1 MKKVPLT
8 ELVLDGFKSFADRT
22 TIHFNDGITGI
33 VGPNGSGKS
42 NITEAIRWVMGESSA
57 KSLRGTN
64 MKDVIFA
71 GSQYRKPLNKAEVTL
86 IFDNRK
92 RELAFDT
99 DEVSI
104 TRNILRSGDSEF
116 LINGQQVRMRDV
128 RTLFLDSGISQ
139 NSLAIISQGRVDQIL
154 NSRPEQRRVIFEEA
168 AGVLHFKQ
176 QKEAAQG
183 QLKKTQDNL
192 IRINDLVK
200 ELEGRLEPLHEQS
213 SLAKEYKFQKAGLD
227 KELKSL
233 LAFEIE
239 DINKQKETIQ
249 KSADKNKILLSKLDA
264 EVKESQNA
272 VSEKRAEYQK
282 IRDEREKVQNELLK
296 LSQQLSDLNANLQ
309 MAEQSR
315 QFDDATKIEYQN
327 QVETLK
333 KSLVQLNAHLE
344 SLQKDQ
350 ASLKKQQAVLQEK
363 RDKLTSELSENPEE
377 LNKKLEDCRND
388 YIQLLQDQAAV
399 NNQVINL
406 NTELKR
412 SKADTTYQ
420 SNDVG
425 KQLSEAK
432 AELEKLRAEGK
443 DLTAKRKDKNAA
455 FAEAS
460 DQSNDLNDQIRRLQQ
475 TVNDERNKLE
485 KIEAR
490 HEALINIQ
498 KRHEGYY
505 YGVRNVLNHLNDF
518 PGVIGAVGELLTFP
532 AELEA
537 AMTTALGGGVQDLIT
552 DSRNSAKNAINQLK
566 RSRAGRATFLPLDG
580 LRQYTIPQSTVTTL
594 KSFNGFKGIASE
606 LVESKTDHNITA
618 AINYLLGS
626 VLIVDTIENAMA
638 ISQRIGRYRIVT
650 LDGDVVS
657 PGGSMTGGQK
667 NLRNNSP
674 LQTAT
679 EINQLEKQIS
689 SLTRSFKEDQAQLK
703 DLVDQS
709 VKVENKLQKLHDS
722 LQEINQTINEAAIS
736 FQNQEKEV
744 KRLQDANTLYESR
757 VKQRNDHIV
766 ELQKQIAEAN
776 DKQALLSKQG
786 EEKKSQMNELQSRIK
801 NFNNLSQRVQS
812 ELSKLDPQIAVFA
825 NKLENL
831 AVQEKDKRNQIDNNE
846 KQAAD
851 LKEKLTDLNQ
861 NGELSVKKNTDL
873 KKQKEKIKQKNE
885 QLQNKLNEL
894 SSQLGQFDAQIN
906 QLDQVAS
913 RNYDL
918 RKDAAIEQEDYSV
931 KIAKFNSLIDQRL
944 ETLRDDYALT
954 FEAAIAQAEGQNDQE
969 TREKLAK
976 SVKLHRMSL
985 EDIGPVNLDSIQ
997 EYEDVKKRYDFLNGQ
1012 QNDLLKARDDLE
1024 KSMNEL
1030 DEEVKSRFK
1039 ATFEAV
1045 AESFK
1050 RIFPLVFG
1058 GGKAKLELT
1067 EPNNLLET
1075 GIEIIAQPPGKKL
1088 QRLSLLSGGERALTA
1103 ITLLF
1108 AMLQVNPVPFC
1119 LLDEVEAALDDAN
1132 VTRFAQFLLKYNL
1145 KTQFIV
1151 ITHRRGTM
1159 KQADQ
1164 LYGVVMQESGISQVL
1179 SVSLKEMKKKNGV
1192 K

>member
-1 MKKVPLT
+1 M
-8 ELVLDGFKSFADRT
+8 LDGFKSFADRT

-42 NITEAIRWVMGESSA
+42 NITEAIRWVMGEASA

-71 GSQYRKPLNKAEVTL
+71 GSQYRKSLNKAEVTL
-86 IFDNRK
+86 IFDNQK
-92 RELAFDT
+92 RELAFDA

-104 TRNILRSGDSEF
+104 TRKILRSGDSEF

-239 DINKQKETIQ
+239 DINKQKEDVQ

-264 EVKESQNA
+264 EVKESQDA
-272 VSEKRAEYQK
+272 VSKKRAEYQE

-296 LSQQLSDLNANLQ
+296 LGQQLSDLNANLQ

-333 KSLVQLNAHLE
+333 KSLVELNAHLDN
-344 SLQKDQ
+344 LQKDQ
-350 ASLKKQQAVLQEK
+350 ASLKKQQAVLQKK
-363 RDKLTSELSENPEE
+363 RDKLIGELSENPEE

-420 SNDVG
+420 SNDVA
-425 KQLSEAK
+425 KQLTEAK
-432 AELEKLRAEGK
+432 AELEKLRTEGK
-443 DLTAKRKDKNAA
+443 NLTAKRKDKNTA
-455 FAEAS
+455 FAEIN
-460 DQSNDLNDQIRRLQQ
+460 DQSKELNEQIRRLQE

-505 YGVRNVLNHLNDF
+505 YGVRNVLNHLSDF
-518 PGVIGAVGELLTFP
+518 PGVIGVVGELLTFP

-566 RSRAGRATFLPLDG
+566 HSRAGRATFLPLDG
-580 LRQYTIPQSTVTTL
+580 LRQYAIPQSTVTTL
-594 KSFNGFKGIASE
+594 KSFNGFKGIASD

-626 VLIVDTIENAMA
+626 VVIVDSIENAMA

-679 EINQLEKQIS
+679 EINQLEQQIK
-689 SLTRSFKEDQAQLK
+689 SLTSSFKEDQAQLK
-703 DLVDQS
+703 ALVDQS
-709 VKVENKLQKLHDS
+709 VEVDKKLQELHDS
-722 LQEINQTINEAAIS
+722 LQEINQTINETAIS

-757 VKQRNDHIV
+757 VKERNDHIV
-766 ELQKQIAEAN
+766 ELQKQIAAAN
-776 DKQALLSKQG
+776 DKQTLLSKQG
-786 EEKKSQMNELQSRIK
+786 EEKKSRMNELQSRIK

-831 AVQEKDKRNQIDNNE
+831 AVQEKDMRNQIDNNQ

-851 LKEKLTDLNQ
+851 LKEKLASLNQ
-861 NGELSVKKNTDL
+861 NGELSAKKNADL
-873 KKQKEKIKQKNE
+873 KNQKTEIKQKHE
-885 QLQNKLNEL
+885 ELQNRLNEL
-894 SSQLGQFDAQIN
+894 SSQLGQLDAQIN

-954 FEAAIAQAEGQNDQE
+954 FEAAIAQAEGKNNQE
-969 TREKLAK
+969 TRDKLAK
-976 SVKLHRMSL
+976 SVKLHRMSI

-1030 DEEVKSRFK
+1030 DEEVNSRFK

-1050 RIFPLVFG
+1050 KIFPLVFG

-1132 VTRFAQFLLKYNL
+1132 VTRFAQFLLKYDL

-1164 LYGVVMQESGISQVL
+1164 LYGVVMQESGVSQVL
-1179 SVSLKEMKKKNGV
+1179 SVSLKEMKNKNGV

>member
-1 MKKVPLT
+1 MPLT

-363 RDKLTSELSENPEE
+363 RDKLTGELSENPEE

-674 LQTAT
+674 LQTTT

-703 DLVDQS
+703 DLIDQS

>member
-1 MKKVPLT
+1 MPLT

-239 DINKQKETIQ
+239 DINKRKETIQ

-327 QVETLK
+327 QIETLK
-333 KSLVQLNAHLE
+333 KSLVQLSAHLE

-363 RDKLTSELSENPEE
+363 RDKLTGELSENPEE

-626 VLIVDTIENAMA
+626 VVIVDTIENAMA

-766 ELQKQIAEAN
+766 ELQKRIAEAN
-776 DKQALLSKQG
+776 DKQTLLSKQG
-786 EEKKSQMNELQSRIK
+786 EEKKSQMNELQLRIK

>member
-1 MKKVPLT
+1 MPLT

-42 NITEAIRWVMGESSA
+42 NITEAIRWVMGEASA

-86 IFDNRK
+86 IFDNQK
-92 RELAFDT
+92 RELAFDA

-104 TRNILRSGDSEF
+104 TRKILRSGDSEF
-116 LINGQQVRMRDV
+116 WINGQQVRMRDV

-239 DINKQKETIQ
+239 DINKQKEDVQ

-264 EVKESQNA
+264 EVKESQDA
-272 VSEKRAEYQK
+272 ASKKRAEYQE

-296 LSQQLSDLNANLQ
+296 LGQQLSDLNANLQ

-333 KSLVQLNAHLE
+333 KSLVELNAHLDN
-344 SLQKDQ
+344 LQKDQ
-350 ASLKKQQAVLQEK
+350 ASLKKQQAVLQKK
-363 RDKLTSELSENPEE
+363 RDKLTGELSENPEE

-420 SNDVG
+420 SNDVA
-425 KQLSEAK
+425 KQLTEAK
-432 AELEKLRAEGK
+432 AELEKLRTEGK
-443 DLTAKRKDKNAA
+443 NLTAKRKDKNTA
-455 FAEAS
+455 FAETN
-460 DQSNDLNDQIRRLQQ
+460 DQSKELNEQIRRLQE

-505 YGVRNVLNHLNDF
+505 YGVRNVLNHLSDF

-594 KSFNGFKGIASE
+594 KSFNGFKGIASD

-626 VLIVDTIENAMA
+626 VVIVDSIENAMA

-674 LQTAT
+674 LQMAT
-679 EINQLEKQIS
+679 EINQLEQQIK
-689 SLTRSFKEDQAQLK
+689 SLTSSFKEDQAQLK
-703 DLVDQS
+703 ALVDQS
-709 VKVENKLQKLHDS
+709 VEVDKKLQELHDS
-722 LQEINQTINEAAIS
+722 LQEINQTINETAIS

-757 VKQRNDHIV
+757 VKERNDHIV
-766 ELQKQIAEAN
+766 ELQKQIADAN
-776 DKQALLSKQG
+776 DKQTLLSKQG
-786 EEKKSQMNELQSRIK
+786 EEKKSRMNELQSRIK
-801 NFNNLSQRVQS
+801 NFNNLSKRVQS

-831 AVQEKDKRNQIDNNE
+831 AVQEKDKRNQIDNNQ

-851 LKEKLTDLNQ
+851 LKEKLASLNQ
-861 NGELSVKKNTDL
+861 NGELSVKKNADL
-873 KKQKEKIKQKNE
+873 KNQKTEIKQKHE
-885 QLQNKLNEL
+885 ELQNRLNEL

-954 FEAAIAQAEGQNDQE
+954 FEAAIAQAEGKNDQE
-969 TREKLAK
+969 TRDKLAK
-976 SVKLHRMSL
+976 SVKLHRMSI
-985 EDIGPVNLDSIQ
+985 EDIGPINLDSIQ

-1050 RIFPLVFG
+1050 KIFPLVFG

-1132 VTRFAQFLLKYNL
+1132 VTRFAQFLLKYDL

-1164 LYGVVMQESGISQVL
+1164 LYGVVMQESGVSQVL
-1179 SVSLKEMKKKNGV
+1179 SVSLKEMKIKMG
-1192 K
+1192 

>member
-1 MKKVPLT
+1 MPLT

-42 NITEAIRWVMGESSA
+42 NITEAIRWVMGEASA

-71 GSQYRKPLNKAEVTL
+71 GSQYRKSLNKAEVTL
-86 IFDNRK
+86 IFDNQK
-92 RELAFDT
+92 RELAFDA

-104 TRNILRSGDSEF
+104 TRKILRSGDSEF

-176 QKEAAQG
+176 QKEAAQD

-239 DINKQKETIQ
+239 DINKQKEDVQ

-264 EVKESQNA
+264 EVKESQDA
-272 VSEKRAEYQK
+272 VSKKRAEYQE

-296 LSQQLSDLNANLQ
+296 LGQQLSDLNANLQ

-333 KSLVQLNAHLE
+333 KSLVELNAHLDN
-344 SLQKDQ
+344 LQKDQ
-350 ASLKKQQAVLQEK
+350 ASLKKQQAVLQKK
-363 RDKLTSELSENPEE
+363 RDKLIGELSENPEE

-420 SNDVG
+420 SNDVA
-425 KQLSEAK
+425 KQLTEAK
-432 AELEKLRAEGK
+432 AELEKLRTEGK
-443 DLTAKRKDKNAA
+443 NLTAKRKDKNTA
-455 FAEAS
+455 FAEIN
-460 DQSNDLNDQIRRLQQ
+460 DQSKELNEQIRRLQE

-505 YGVRNVLNHLNDF
+505 YGVRNVLNHLSDF
-518 PGVIGAVGELLTFP
+518 PGVIGVVGELLTFP

-594 KSFNGFKGIASE
+594 KSFNGFKGIASD

-626 VLIVDTIENAMA
+626 VVIVDSIENAMA

-679 EINQLEKQIS
+679 EINQLEQQIK
-689 SLTRSFKEDQAQLK
+689 SLTSSFKEDQAQLK
-703 DLVDQS
+703 VLVDQS
-709 VKVENKLQKLHDS
+709 VEVDKKLQELHDS
-722 LQEINQTINEAAIS
+722 LQEINQTINETAIS

-757 VKQRNDHIV
+757 VKERNDHIV
-766 ELQKQIAEAN
+766 ELQKQIAAAN
-776 DKQALLSKQG
+776 DKQTLLSKQG
-786 EEKKSQMNELQSRIK
+786 EEKKSRMNELQSRIK

-831 AVQEKDKRNQIDNNE
+831 AVQEKDKRNQIDNNQ

-851 LKEKLTDLNQ
+851 LKEKLAALNQ
-861 NGELSVKKNTDL
+861 NGELSVKKNADL
-873 KKQKEKIKQKNE
+873 KNQKTEIKQKHE
-885 QLQNKLNEL
+885 ELQNRLNEL
-894 SSQLGQFDAQIN
+894 SSQLGQFDAQIS

-954 FEAAIAQAEGQNDQE
+954 FEAAIAQAEGKNDQE
-969 TREKLAK
+969 TRDKLAK
-976 SVKLHRMSL
+976 SVKLHRMSI

-1050 RIFPLVFG
+1050 KIFPLVFG

-1132 VTRFAQFLLKYNL
+1132 VTRFAQFLLKYDL

-1164 LYGVVMQESGISQVL
+1164 LYGVVMQESGVSQVL
-1179 SVSLKEMKKKNGV
+1179 SVSLKEMKNKNGV

>member
-1 MKKVPLT
+1 MPLT

-42 NITEAIRWVMGESSA
+42 NITEAIRWVMGEASA
-57 KSLRGTN
+57 KSLRGMN

-86 IFDNRK
+86 IFDNQK
-92 RELAFDT
+92 RELAFDA

-104 TRNILRSGDSEF
+104 TRKILRSGDSEF

-239 DINKQKETIQ
+239 DINKQKEDVQ

-264 EVKESQNA
+264 EVKESQDA
-272 VSEKRAEYQK
+272 VSKKRAEYQE

-296 LSQQLSDLNANLQ
+296 LGQQLSDLNANLQ

-333 KSLVQLNAHLE
+333 KSLVELNAHLD

-350 ASLKKQQAVLQEK
+350 ASLKKQQAVLQKK
-363 RDKLTSELSENPEE
+363 RDKLIGELSENPEE

-420 SNDVG
+420 SNDVV
-425 KQLSEAK
+425 KQLTEAK
-432 AELEKLRAEGK
+432 AELEKLRTEGK
-443 DLTAKRKDKNAA
+443 NLTAKRKDKNTA
-455 FAEAS
+455 FAEIN
-460 DQSNDLNDQIRRLQQ
+460 DQSKELNEQIRRLQE

-505 YGVRNVLNHLNDF
+505 YGVRNVLNHLSDF
-518 PGVIGAVGELLTFP
+518 PGVIGVVGELLTFP

-594 KSFNGFKGIASE
+594 KSFNGFKGIASD

-626 VLIVDTIENAMA
+626 VVIVDSIENAMA

-679 EINQLEKQIS
+679 EINQLEQQIK
-689 SLTRSFKEDQAQLK
+689 SLTSSFKEDQAQLK
-703 DLVDQS
+703 ALVDQS
-709 VKVENKLQKLHDS
+709 VEVDKKLQELHDS
-722 LQEINQTINEAAIS
+722 LQEINQTINETAIS

-757 VKQRNDHIV
+757 VKERNDHIV
-766 ELQKQIAEAN
+766 ELQKQIADAN
-776 DKQALLSKQG
+776 DKQTLLSKQG
-786 EEKKSQMNELQSRIK
+786 KEKKSRMNELQSRIK

-831 AVQEKDKRNQIDNNE
+831 AVQEKDMRNQIDNNQ

-851 LKEKLTDLNQ
+851 LKEKLASLNQ
-861 NGELSVKKNTDL
+861 NGELSAKKNADL
-873 KKQKEKIKQKNE
+873 KNQKTEIKQKHE
-885 QLQNKLNEL
+885 ELQNRLNEL
-894 SSQLGQFDAQIN
+894 SSQLGQLDAQIN

-954 FEAAIAQAEGQNDQE
+954 FEAAIAQAEGKNDQE
-969 TREKLAK
+969 TRDKLAK
-976 SVKLHRMSL
+976 SVKLHRMSI

-1030 DEEVKSRFK
+1030 DEEVNSRFK

-1050 RIFPLVFG
+1050 KIFPLVFG

-1088 QRLSLLSGGERALTA
+1088 QRLSLLSGGERSLTA

-1132 VTRFAQFLLKYNL
+1132 VTRFAQFLLKYDL

-1164 LYGVVMQESGISQVL
+1164 LYGVVMQESGVSQVL
-1179 SVSLKEMKKKNGV
+1179 SVSLKEMKNKNGV

>member
-1 MKKVPLT
+1 MPLT

-42 NITEAIRWVMGESSA
+42 NITEAIRWVMGEASA
-57 KSLRGTN
+57 KSLRGMN

-86 IFDNRK
+86 IFDNQK
-92 RELAFDT
+92 RELAFDA

-104 TRNILRSGDSEF
+104 TRKILRSGDSEF

-239 DINKQKETIQ
+239 DINKQKEDVQ

-264 EVKESQNA
+264 EVKESQDA
-272 VSEKRAEYQK
+272 VSKKRAEYQE

-296 LSQQLSDLNANLQ
+296 LGQQLSDLNANLQ

-333 KSLVQLNAHLE
+333 KSLVELNAHLD

-350 ASLKKQQAVLQEK
+350 ASLKKQQAVLQKK
-363 RDKLTSELSENPEE
+363 RDKLIGELSENPEE

-420 SNDVG
+420 SNDVA
-425 KQLSEAK
+425 KQLTEAK
-432 AELEKLRAEGK
+432 AELEKLRTEGK
-443 DLTAKRKDKNAA
+443 NLTAKRKDKNTA
-455 FAEAS
+455 FAEIN
-460 DQSNDLNDQIRRLQQ
+460 DQSKELNEQIRRLQE

-505 YGVRNVLNHLNDF
+505 YGVRNVLNHLSDF
-518 PGVIGAVGELLTFP
+518 PGVIGVVGELLTFP

-594 KSFNGFKGIASE
+594 KSFNGFKGIASD

-626 VLIVDTIENAMA
+626 VVIVDSIENAMA

-679 EINQLEKQIS
+679 EINQLEQQIK
-689 SLTRSFKEDQAQLK
+689 SLTSSFKEDQAQLK
-703 DLVDQS
+703 ALVDQS
-709 VKVENKLQKLHDS
+709 VEVDKELQELHDS
-722 LQEINQTINEAAIS
+722 LQEINQTINETAIS

-757 VKQRNDHIV
+757 VKERNDHIV
-766 ELQKQIAEAN
+766 ELQKQIADAN
-776 DKQALLSKQG
+776 DKQTLLSKQG
-786 EEKKSQMNELQSRIK
+786 KEKKSRMNELQSRIK

-831 AVQEKDKRNQIDNNE
+831 AVQEKDMRNQIDNNQ

-851 LKEKLTDLNQ
+851 LKEKLASLNQ
-861 NGELSVKKNTDL
+861 NGELSAKKNADL
-873 KKQKEKIKQKNE
+873 KNQKTEIKQKHE
-885 QLQNKLNEL
+885 ELQNRLNEL
-894 SSQLGQFDAQIN
+894 SSQLGQLDAQIN

-954 FEAAIAQAEGQNDQE
+954 FEAAIAQAEGKNDQE
-969 TREKLAK
+969 TRDKLAK
-976 SVKLHRMSL
+976 SVKLHRMSI

-1030 DEEVKSRFK
+1030 DEEVNSRFK

-1050 RIFPLVFG
+1050 KIFPLVFG

-1119 LLDEVEAALDDAN
+1119 LLDEVEAALDNAN
-1132 VTRFAQFLLKYNL
+1132 VTRFAQFLLKYDL

-1164 LYGVVMQESGISQVL
+1164 LYGVVMQESGVSQVL
-1179 SVSLKEMKKKNGV
+1179 SVSLKEMKNKNGV

>member
-1 MKKVPLT
+1 MPLT

-42 NITEAIRWVMGESSA
+42 NITEAIRWVMGEASA
-57 KSLRGTN
+57 KSLRGMN

-86 IFDNRK
+86 IFDNQK
-92 RELAFDT
+92 CELAFDA

-104 TRNILRSGDSEF
+104 TRKILRSGDSEF

-239 DINKQKETIQ
+239 DINKQKEDVQ

-264 EVKESQNA
+264 EVKESQDA
-272 VSEKRAEYQK
+272 VSKKRAEYQE

-296 LSQQLSDLNANLQ
+296 LGQQLSDLNANLQ

-333 KSLVQLNAHLE
+333 KSLVELNAQLDN
-344 SLQKDQ
+344 LQKDQ
-350 ASLKKQQAVLQEK
+350 ASLKKQQAVLQKK
-363 RDKLTSELSENPEE
+363 RDKLTGELSENPEE

-420 SNDVG
+420 SNDVA
-425 KQLSEAK
+425 KQLTEAK
-432 AELEKLRAEGK
+432 AELKKLRTEGK
-443 DLTAKRKDKNAA
+443 NLTAKRKDKNTA
-455 FAEAS
+455 FAEIN
-460 DQSNDLNDQIRRLQQ
+460 DQSKELNEQIRRLQE

-505 YGVRNVLNHLNDF
+505 YGVRNVLNHLSDF
-518 PGVIGAVGELLTFP
+518 PGVIGVVGELLTFP

-580 LRQYTIPQSTVTTL
+580 LRQYTIPQSTVTIL
-594 KSFNGFKGIASE
+594 KSFNGFKGIASD

-626 VLIVDTIENAMA
+626 VVIVDSIENAMA

-679 EINQLEKQIS
+679 EINQLEQQIK
-689 SLTRSFKEDQAQLK
+689 SLTSSFKEDQAQLK
-703 DLVDQS
+703 ALVDKS
-709 VKVENKLQKLHDS
+709 VEVDKKLQELHDS
-722 LQEINQTINEAAIS
+722 LQEINQTINETAIS

-757 VKQRNDHIV
+757 VKERNDHIV
-766 ELQKQIAEAN
+766 ELQKQIADAN
-776 DKQALLSKQG
+776 DKQTLLSKQG
-786 EEKKSQMNELQSRIK
+786 KEKKSRMNELQSRIK

-831 AVQEKDKRNQIDNNE
+831 AVQEKDMRNQIDNNQ

-851 LKEKLTDLNQ
+851 LKEKLASLNQ
-861 NGELSVKKNTDL
+861 NGELSAKKNADL
-873 KKQKEKIKQKNE
+873 KNQKTEIKQKHE
-885 QLQNKLNEL
+885 ELQNRLNEL
-894 SSQLGQFDAQIN
+894 SSQLGQLDAQIN

-954 FEAAIAQAEGQNDQE
+954 FEAAIAQAEGKNDQE
-969 TREKLAK
+969 TRDKLAK
-976 SVKLHRMSL
+976 SVKLHRMSI

-1030 DEEVKSRFK
+1030 DEEVNSRFK

-1050 RIFPLVFG
+1050 KIFPLVFG

-1132 VTRFAQFLLKYNL
+1132 VTRFAQFLLKYDL

-1164 LYGVVMQESGISQVL
+1164 LYGVVMQESGVSQVL
-1179 SVSLKEMKKKNGV
+1179 SVSLKEMKNKNGV

>member
-1 MKKVPLT
+1 MPLT

-350 ASLKKQQAVLQEK
+350 ASLKKQQSVLQEK

-626 VLIVDTIENAMA
+626 VVIVDTIENAMA

-674 LQTAT
+674 LQTTT

-873 KKQKEKIKQKNE
+873 KKQKEEIKQKNE
-885 QLQNKLNEL
+885 KLQNKLNEL

>member
-1 MKKVPLT
+1 MPLT

-104 TRNILRSGDSEF
+104 TRKILRSGDSEF

-128 RTLFLDSGISQ
+128 RTLFLDSCISQ

-272 VSEKRAEYQK
+272 VSKKRAEYQK

-315 QFDDATKIEYQN
+315 QFDDATKIEYQS

-363 RDKLTSELSENPEE
+363 RDKLTGELSENPEE

-674 LQTAT
+674 LQTAA

-689 SLTRSFKEDQAQLK
+689 NLTRSFKEGQAQLK
-703 DLVDQS
+703 DLVAQS

>member
-1 MKKVPLT
+1 MPLT

-176 QKEAAQG
+176 QKEVAQG

-350 ASLKKQQAVLQEK
+350 ASLKKQQSVLQEK

-626 VLIVDTIENAMA
+626 VVIVDTIENAMA

-873 KKQKEKIKQKNE
+873 KKQKEEIKQKNE

>member
-1 MKKVPLT
+1 MPLT

-128 RTLFLDSGISQ
+128 RTLFLDSCISQ

-363 RDKLTSELSENPEE
+363 RGKLTGELSENPEE

-626 VLIVDTIENAMA
+626 VVIVDTIENAIA

-786 EEKKSQMNELQSRIK
+786 EEKKSQMNELQLRIK

-873 KKQKEKIKQKNE
+873 KKQKEEIKQKNE

>member
-1 MKKVPLT
+1 MPLT

-315 QFDDATKIEYQN
+315 QFDDATKIEYKN

-363 RDKLTSELSENPEE
+363 RDKLTGELSENPEE

-626 VLIVDTIENAMA
+626 VVIVDTIENAMA

-650 LDGDVVS
+650 LDGDIVS

-786 EEKKSQMNELQSRIK
+786 EEKKSQMNELQLRIK

-831 AVQEKDKRNQIDNNE
+831 AVQEKDKRNQIDNNK

>member
-1 MKKVPLT
+1 MPLT

-363 RDKLTSELSENPEE
+363 RDKLTGELSENPEE

-944 ETLRDDYALT
+944 ETLCDDYALT

>member
-1 MKKVPLT
+1 MPLT

-315 QFDDATKIEYQN
+315 QFDDATKIEYKN

-363 RDKLTSELSENPEE
+363 RDKLTGELSENPEE

-626 VLIVDTIENAMA
+626 VVIVDTIENAMA

-786 EEKKSQMNELQSRIK
+786 EEKKSQMNELQLRIK

-831 AVQEKDKRNQIDNNE
+831 AVQEKDKRNQIDNNK

>member
-1 MKKVPLT
+1 MPLT

-315 QFDDATKIEYQN
+315 QFDDATKIEYKN

-363 RDKLTSELSENPEE
+363 RDKLTGELSENPEE

-455 FAEAS
+455 FAETS

-626 VLIVDTIENAMA
+626 VVIVDTIENAMA

-786 EEKKSQMNELQSRIK
+786 EEKKSQMNELQLRIK

-831 AVQEKDKRNQIDNNE
+831 AVQEKDKRNQIDNNK

>member
-1 MKKVPLT
+1 MPLT

-42 NITEAIRWVMGESSA
+42 NITEAIRWVMGEASA
-57 KSLRGTN
+57 KSLRGMN

-86 IFDNRK
+86 IFDNQK
-92 RELAFDT
+92 RELAFDA

-104 TRNILRSGDSEF
+104 TRKILRSGDSEF

-168 AGVLHFKQ
+168 AGVLNFKQ

-239 DINKQKETIQ
+239 DINKQKEDVQ

-264 EVKESQNA
+264 EVKESQDA
-272 VSEKRAEYQK
+272 VSKKRAEYQE

-296 LSQQLSDLNANLQ
+296 LGQQLSDLNANLQ

-333 KSLVQLNAHLE
+333 KSLVELNAHLD

-350 ASLKKQQAVLQEK
+350 ASLKKQQAVLQKK
-363 RDKLTSELSENPEE
+363 RDKLIGELSENPEE

-420 SNDVG
+420 SNDVA
-425 KQLSEAK
+425 KQLTEAK
-432 AELEKLRAEGK
+432 AELEKLRTEGK
-443 DLTAKRKDKNAA
+443 NLTAKRKDKNTA
-455 FAEAS
+455 FAEIN
-460 DQSNDLNDQIRRLQQ
+460 DQSKELNEQIRRLQE

-505 YGVRNVLNHLNDF
+505 YGVRNVLNHLSDF
-518 PGVIGAVGELLTFP
+518 PGVIGVVGELLTFP

-594 KSFNGFKGIASE
+594 KSFNGFKGIASD

-626 VLIVDTIENAMA
+626 VVIVDSIENAMA

-679 EINQLEKQIS
+679 EINQLEQQIK
-689 SLTRSFKEDQAQLK
+689 SLTSSFKEDQAQLK
-703 DLVDQS
+703 ALVDQS
-709 VKVENKLQKLHDS
+709 VEVDKKLQELHDS
-722 LQEINQTINEAAIS
+722 LQEINQTINETAIS

-757 VKQRNDHIV
+757 VKERNDHIV
-766 ELQKQIAEAN
+766 ELQKQIADAN
-776 DKQALLSKQG
+776 DKQTLLSKQG
-786 EEKKSQMNELQSRIK
+786 KEKKSRMNELQSRIK

-831 AVQEKDKRNQIDNNE
+831 AVQEKDMRNQIDNNQ

-851 LKEKLTDLNQ
+851 LKEKLASLNQ
-861 NGELSVKKNTDL
+861 NGELSAKKNADL
-873 KKQKEKIKQKNE
+873 KNQKTEIKQKHE
-885 QLQNKLNEL
+885 ELQNRLNEL
-894 SSQLGQFDAQIN
+894 SSQLGQLDAQIN

-954 FEAAIAQAEGQNDQE
+954 FEAAIAQAEGKNDQE
-969 TREKLAK
+969 TRDKLAK
-976 SVKLHRMSL
+976 SVKLHRMSI

-1030 DEEVKSRFK
+1030 DEEVNSRFK

-1050 RIFPLVFG
+1050 KIFPLVFG

-1132 VTRFAQFLLKYNL
+1132 VTRFAQFLLKYDL

-1164 LYGVVMQESGISQVL
+1164 LYGVVMQESGVSQVL
-1179 SVSLKEMKKKNGV
+1179 SVSLKEMKNKNGV

>member
-1 MKKVPLT
+1 MPLT
-8 ELVLDGFKSFADRT
+8 ELVLDGFKSFADKT

-363 RDKLTSELSENPEE
+363 RDKLTGELSENPEE

-406 NTELKR
+406 NTELTR

-443 DLTAKRKDKNAA
+443 DLTAKRKDKNVA

-786 EEKKSQMNELQSRIK
+786 EEKKSQMNELQLRIK

-873 KKQKEKIKQKNE
+873 KKQKEEIKQKNE

>member
-1 MKKVPLT
+1 MPLT

-363 RDKLTSELSENPEE
+363 RDKLTGELSENPEE

-626 VLIVDTIENAMA
+626 VVIVDTIENAMA

-831 AVQEKDKRNQIDNNE
+831 AVQEKDKRNQIDNNK

-873 KKQKEKIKQKNE
+873 KTQKEKIKQKNE

>member
-1 MKKVPLT
+1 MPLT

-363 RDKLTSELSENPEE
+363 RDKLTGELSENPEE

-626 VLIVDTIENAMA
+626 VVIVDTIENAMA

-786 EEKKSQMNELQSRIK
+786 EEKKSQMNELQLRIK

-831 AVQEKDKRNQIDNNE
+831 AVQEKDKRNQIDNNK

>member
-1 MKKVPLT
+1 MPLT

-42 NITEAIRWVMGESSA
+42 NITEAIRWVMGEASA
-57 KSLRGTN
+57 KSLRGMN

-86 IFDNRK
+86 IFYNQK
-92 RELAFDT
+92 RELAFDA

-104 TRNILRSGDSEF
+104 TRKILRSGDSEF

-227 KELKSL
+227 KESKSL

-239 DINKQKETIQ
+239 DINKQKEDVQ

-264 EVKESQNA
+264 EVKESQDA
-272 VSEKRAEYQK
+272 VSKKRAEYQE

-296 LSQQLSDLNANLQ
+296 LGQQLSDLNANLQ

-333 KSLVQLNAHLE
+333 KSLVELNAHLDN
-344 SLQKDQ
+344 LQKDQ
-350 ASLKKQQAVLQEK
+350 ASLKKQQAVLQKK
-363 RDKLTSELSENPEE
+363 RDKLTGELSENPEE

-420 SNDVG
+420 SNDVA
-425 KQLSEAK
+425 KQLTEAK
-432 AELEKLRAEGK
+432 AELEKLRTEGK
-443 DLTAKRKDKNAA
+443 NLTAKRKDKNTA
-455 FAEAS
+455 FAETN
-460 DQSNDLNDQIRRLQQ
+460 DQSKELNEQIRRLQE

-505 YGVRNVLNHLNDF
+505 YGVRNVLNHLSDF

-594 KSFNGFKGIASE
+594 KSFNGFKGIASD

-626 VLIVDTIENAMA
+626 VVIVDSIENAMA

-679 EINQLEKQIS
+679 EINQLEQQIK
-689 SLTRSFKEDQAQLK
+689 SLTSSFKEDQAQLK
-703 DLVDQS
+703 ALVDQS
-709 VKVENKLQKLHDS
+709 VEVDKKLQELHDS
-722 LQEINQTINEAAIS
+722 LQEINQTINETAIS

-757 VKQRNDHIV
+757 VKERNDHIV
-766 ELQKQIAEAN
+766 ELQKQIADAN
-776 DKQALLSKQG
+776 DKQTLLSKQG
-786 EEKKSQMNELQSRIK
+786 EEKKSRMNELQSRIK
-801 NFNNLSQRVQS
+801 NFNNLSKRVQS

-831 AVQEKDKRNQIDNNE
+831 TVQEKDKRNQIDNNQ

-851 LKEKLTDLNQ
+851 LKEKLASLNQ
-861 NGELSVKKNTDL
+861 NGELSVKKNADL
-873 KKQKEKIKQKNE
+873 KNQKTEIKQKHE
-885 QLQNKLNEL
+885 ELQNRLNEL

-906 QLDQVAS
+906 QFDQVAS

-954 FEAAIAQAEGQNDQE
+954 FEAAIAQAEGKNDQE
-969 TREKLAK
+969 TRDKLAK
-976 SVKLHRMSL
+976 SVKLHRMSI

-1050 RIFPLVFG
+1050 KIFPLVFG

-1132 VTRFAQFLLKYNL
+1132 VTRFAQFLLKYDL
-1145 KTQFIV
+1145 RTQFIV

-1164 LYGVVMQESGISQVL
+1164 LYGVVMQESGVSQVL
-1179 SVSLKEMKKKNGV
+1179 SVSLKEMKNKNGV

>member
-1 MKKVPLT
+1 MPLT

-363 RDKLTSELSENPEE
+363 RDKLTGELSENPEE

-455 FAEAS
+455 FAETS

-626 VLIVDTIENAMA
+626 VVIVDTIENAMA

-674 LQTAT
+674 LQTAA

-689 SLTRSFKEDQAQLK
+689 NLTRSFKEDQVQLK

-831 AVQEKDKRNQIDNNE
+831 AVQEKDKRNQIDNNK

-873 KKQKEKIKQKNE
+873 KKQKEEIKQKNE

>member
-1 MKKVPLT
+1 MPLT

-327 QVETLK
+327 QIETLK
-333 KSLVQLNAHLE
+333 KSLVQLSAHLE

-363 RDKLTSELSENPEE
+363 RDKLTGELSENPEE

-626 VLIVDTIENAMA
+626 VVIVDTIENAMA

-786 EEKKSQMNELQSRIK
+786 EEKKSQMNELQSSIK

-851 LKEKLTDLNQ
+851 LKGKLTDLNQ

-873 KKQKEKIKQKNE
+873 KKQKEEIKQKNE

>member
-1 MKKVPLT
+1 MPLT

-42 NITEAIRWVMGESSA
+42 NITEAIRWVMGEASA

-71 GSQYRKPLNKAEVTL
+71 GSQYRKSLNKAEVTL
-86 IFDNRK
+86 IFDNQK
-92 RELAFDT
+92 RELAFDA

-104 TRNILRSGDSEF
+104 TRKILRSGDSEF

-239 DINKQKETIQ
+239 DINKQKEDVQ

-264 EVKESQNA
+264 EVKESQDA
-272 VSEKRAEYQK
+272 VSKKRAEYQE

-296 LSQQLSDLNANLQ
+296 LGQQLSDLNANLQ

-333 KSLVQLNAHLE
+333 KSLVELNAHLDN
-344 SLQKDQ
+344 LQKDQ
-350 ASLKKQQAVLQEK
+350 ASLKKQQAVLQKK
-363 RDKLTSELSENPEE
+363 RDKLIGELSENPEE

-420 SNDVG
+420 SNDVA
-425 KQLSEAK
+425 KQLTEAK
-432 AELEKLRAEGK
+432 AELEKLRTEGK
-443 DLTAKRKDKNAA
+443 NLTAKRKDKNTA
-455 FAEAS
+455 FAEIN
-460 DQSNDLNDQIRRLQQ
+460 DQSKELNEQIRRLQE

-505 YGVRNVLNHLNDF
+505 YGVRNVLNHLSDF
-518 PGVIGAVGELLTFP
+518 PGVIGVVGELLTFP

-594 KSFNGFKGIASE
+594 KSFNGFKGIASD

-626 VLIVDTIENAMA
+626 VVIVDSIENAMA

-679 EINQLEKQIS
+679 EINQLEQQIK
-689 SLTRSFKEDQAQLK
+689 SLTSSFKEDQAQLK
-703 DLVDQS
+703 ALVDQS
-709 VKVENKLQKLHDS
+709 VEVDKKLQELHDS
-722 LQEINQTINEAAIS
+722 LQEINQTINETAIS

-757 VKQRNDHIV
+757 VKERNDHIV
-766 ELQKQIAEAN
+766 ELQKQIADAN
-776 DKQALLSKQG
+776 DKQTLLSKQG
-786 EEKKSQMNELQSRIK
+786 EEKKSRMNELQSRIK

-831 AVQEKDKRNQIDNNE
+831 AVQEKDMRNQIDNNQ

-851 LKEKLTDLNQ
+851 LKEKLASLNQ
-861 NGELSVKKNTDL
+861 NGELSAKKNADL
-873 KKQKEKIKQKNE
+873 KNQKTEIKQKHE
-885 QLQNKLNEL
+885 ELQNRLNEL
-894 SSQLGQFDAQIN
+894 SSQLGQLDAQIN

-954 FEAAIAQAEGQNDQE
+954 FEAAIAQAEGKNDQE
-969 TREKLAK
+969 TRDKLAK
-976 SVKLHRMSL
+976 SVKLHRMSI

-1030 DEEVKSRFK
+1030 DEEVNSRFK

-1050 RIFPLVFG
+1050 KIFPLVFG

-1132 VTRFAQFLLKYNL
+1132 VTRFAQFLLKYDL

-1164 LYGVVMQESGISQVL
+1164 LYGVVMQESGVSQVL
-1179 SVSLKEMKKKNGV
+1179 SVSLKEMKNKNGV

>member
-1 MKKVPLT
+1 MPLT

-350 ASLKKQQAVLQEK
+350 ASLKKQQSVLQEK

-626 VLIVDTIENAMA
+626 VVIVDTIENAMA

-873 KKQKEKIKQKNE
+873 KKQKEEIKQKNE

>member
-1 MKKVPLT
+1 MPLT

-42 NITEAIRWVMGESSA
+42 NITEAIRWVMGEASA

-86 IFDNRK
+86 IFDNQK
-92 RELAFDT
+92 RELAFDA

-104 TRNILRSGDSEF
+104 TRKILRSGDSEF
-116 LINGQQVRMRDV
+116 WINGQQVRMRDV

-213 SLAKEYKFQKAGLD
+213 SLAKEYNFQKAGLD

-239 DINKQKETIQ
+239 DINKQKEDVQ

-264 EVKESQNA
+264 EVKESQDA
-272 VSEKRAEYQK
+272 ASKKRAEYQE

-296 LSQQLSDLNANLQ
+296 LGQQLSDLNANLQ

-333 KSLVQLNAHLE
+333 KSLVELNAHLDN
-344 SLQKDQ
+344 LQKDQ
-350 ASLKKQQAVLQEK
+350 ASLKKQQAVLQKK
-363 RDKLTSELSENPEE
+363 RDKLTGELSENPEE

-420 SNDVG
+420 SNDVA
-425 KQLSEAK
+425 KQLTEAK
-432 AELEKLRAEGK
+432 AELEKLRTEGK
-443 DLTAKRKDKNAA
+443 NLTAKRKDKNTA
-455 FAEAS
+455 FAETN
-460 DQSNDLNDQIRRLQQ
+460 DQSKELNEQIRRLQE

-505 YGVRNVLNHLNDF
+505 YGVRNVLNHLSDF

-594 KSFNGFKGIASE
+594 KSFNGFKGIASD

-626 VLIVDTIENAMA
+626 VVIVDSIENAMA

-674 LQTAT
+674 LQMAT
-679 EINQLEKQIS
+679 EINQLEQQIK
-689 SLTRSFKEDQAQLK
+689 SLTSSFKEDQAQLK
-703 DLVDQS
+703 ALVDQS
-709 VKVENKLQKLHDS
+709 VEVDKKLQELHDS
-722 LQEINQTINEAAIS
+722 LQEINQTINETAIS

-757 VKQRNDHIV
+757 VKERNDHIV
-766 ELQKQIAEAN
+766 ELQKQIADAN
-776 DKQALLSKQG
+776 DKQTLLSKQG
-786 EEKKSQMNELQSRIK
+786 EEKKSRMNELQSRIK
-801 NFNNLSQRVQS
+801 NFNNLSKRVQS

-831 AVQEKDKRNQIDNNE
+831 AVQEKDKRNQIDNNQ

-851 LKEKLTDLNQ
+851 LKEKLASLNQ
-861 NGELSVKKNTDL
+861 NGELSVKKNADL
-873 KKQKEKIKQKNE
+873 KNQKTEIKQKHE
-885 QLQNKLNEL
+885 ELQNRLNEL

-954 FEAAIAQAEGQNDQE
+954 FEAAIAQAEGKNDQE
-969 TREKLAK
+969 TRDKLAK
-976 SVKLHRMSL
+976 SVKLHRMSI
-985 EDIGPVNLDSIQ
+985 EDIGPINLDSIQ

-1050 RIFPLVFG
+1050 KIFPLVFG

-1132 VTRFAQFLLKYNL
+1132 VTRFAQFLLKYDL

-1164 LYGVVMQESGISQVL
+1164 LYGVVMQESGVSQVL
-1179 SVSLKEMKKKNGV
+1179 SVSLKEMKIKMG
-1192 K
+1192 

>member
-1 MKKVPLT
+1 MPLT

-363 RDKLTSELSENPEE
+363 RDKLTGELSENPEE

-443 DLTAKRKDKNAA
+443 DLTAKRKDKNVA

-626 VLIVDTIENAMA
+626 VVIVDTIENAMA

-831 AVQEKDKRNQIDNNE
+831 AVQEKDKRNQIDNNK

-873 KKQKEKIKQKNE
+873 KKQKEEIKQKNE
-885 QLQNKLNEL
+885 KLQNKLNEL

>member
-1 MKKVPLT
+1 MPLT

-333 KSLVQLNAHLE
+333 KSLVQLNAHLG

-363 RDKLTSELSENPEE
+363 RDKLTGELSENPEE

-626 VLIVDTIENAMA
+626 VVIVDTIENAMA

-786 EEKKSQMNELQSRIK
+786 EEKKSQMNELQLRIK

-831 AVQEKDKRNQIDNNE
+831 AVQEKDKRNQIDNNK

>member
-1 MKKVPLT
+1 MPLT

-315 QFDDATKIEYQN
+315 QFDDATKIEYKN

-363 RDKLTSELSENPEE
+363 RDKLTGELSENPEE

-674 LQTAT
+674 LQTTT

-831 AVQEKDKRNQIDNNE
+831 AVQEKDKRNQIDNNK

>member
-1 MKKVPLT
+1 MPLT

-42 NITEAIRWVMGESSA
+42 NITEAIRWVMGEASA
-57 KSLRGTN
+57 KSLRGMN

-86 IFDNRK
+86 IFDNQK
-92 RELAFDT
+92 RELAFDA

-104 TRNILRSGDSEF
+104 TRKILRSGDSEF

-239 DINKQKETIQ
+239 DINKQKEDVQ

-264 EVKESQNA
+264 EVKESQDA
-272 VSEKRAEYQK
+272 VSKKRAEYQE

-296 LSQQLSDLNANLQ
+296 LGQQLSDLNANLQ

-333 KSLVQLNAHLE
+333 KSLVELNAHLDN
-344 SLQKDQ
+344 LQKDQ
-350 ASLKKQQAVLQEK
+350 ASLKKQQAVLQKK
-363 RDKLTSELSENPEE
+363 RDKLIGELSENPEE

-420 SNDVG
+420 SNDVA
-425 KQLSEAK
+425 KQLTEAK
-432 AELEKLRAEGK
+432 AELEKLRTEGK
-443 DLTAKRKDKNAA
+443 NLTAKRKDKNTA
-455 FAEAS
+455 FAEIN
-460 DQSNDLNDQIRRLQQ
+460 DQSKELNEQIRRLQE

-505 YGVRNVLNHLNDF
+505 YGVRNVLNHLSDF
-518 PGVIGAVGELLTFP
+518 PGVIGVVGELLTFP

-566 RSRAGRATFLPLDG
+566 HSRAGRATFLPLDG
-580 LRQYTIPQSTVTTL
+580 LRQYAIPQSTVTTL
-594 KSFNGFKGIASE
+594 KSFNGFKGIASD

-626 VLIVDTIENAMA
+626 VVIVDSIENAMA

-657 PGGSMTGGQK
+657 PSGSMTGGQK

-679 EINQLEKQIS
+679 EINQLEQQIK
-689 SLTRSFKEDQAQLK
+689 SLTSSFKEDQAQLK
-703 DLVDQS
+703 ALVDQS
-709 VKVENKLQKLHDS
+709 VEVDKKLQELHDS
-722 LQEINQTINEAAIS
+722 LQEINQTINETAIS

-757 VKQRNDHIV
+757 VKERNDHIV
-766 ELQKQIAEAN
+766 ELQKQIADAN
-776 DKQALLSKQG
+776 DKQTLLSKQG
-786 EEKKSQMNELQSRIK
+786 EEKKSRMNELQSRIK

-831 AVQEKDKRNQIDNNE
+831 AVQEKDMRNQIDNNQ

-851 LKEKLTDLNQ
+851 LKEKLASLNQ
-861 NGELSVKKNTDL
+861 NGELSAKKNADL
-873 KKQKEKIKQKNE
+873 KNQKTEIKQKHE
-885 QLQNKLNEL
+885 ELQNRLNEL
-894 SSQLGQFDAQIN
+894 SSQLGQLDAQIN

-954 FEAAIAQAEGQNDQE
+954 FEAAIAQAEGKNDQE
-969 TREKLAK
+969 TRDKLAK
-976 SVKLHRMSL
+976 SVKLHRMSI

-1030 DEEVKSRFK
+1030 DEEVNSRFK

-1050 RIFPLVFG
+1050 KIFPLVFG

-1132 VTRFAQFLLKYNL
+1132 VTRFAQFLLKYDL

-1164 LYGVVMQESGISQVL
+1164 LYGVVMQESGVSQVL
-1179 SVSLKEMKKKNGV
+1179 SVSLKEMKNKNGV

>member
-1 MKKVPLT
+1 MPLT

-315 QFDDATKIEYQN
+315 QFDDATKIEYKN

-363 RDKLTSELSENPEE
+363 RDKLTGELSENPEE

-455 FAEAS
+455 FAETS

-475 TVNDERNKLE
+475 TVNDKRNKLE

-626 VLIVDTIENAMA
+626 VVIVDTIENAMA

-786 EEKKSQMNELQSRIK
+786 EEKKSQMNELQLRIK

>member
-1 MKKVPLT
+1 MPLT

-239 DINKQKETIQ
+239 DINKRKETIQ

-315 QFDDATKIEYQN
+315 QFDDATKIEYKN

-363 RDKLTSELSENPEE
+363 RDKLTGELSENPEE

-626 VLIVDTIENAMA
+626 VVIVDTIENAMA

-786 EEKKSQMNELQSRIK
+786 EEKKSQMNELQLRIK

-831 AVQEKDKRNQIDNNE
+831 AVQEKDKRNQIDNNK

-997 EYEDVKKRYDFLNGQ
+997 EYEDVKKRYNFLNGQ

>member
-1 MKKVPLT
+1 MPLT

-42 NITEAIRWVMGESSA
+42 NITEAIRWVMGEASA
-57 KSLRGTN
+57 KSLRGMN

-86 IFDNRK
+86 IFDNQK
-92 RELAFDT
+92 RELAFDA

-104 TRNILRSGDSEF
+104 TRKILRSGDSEF

-239 DINKQKETIQ
+239 DINKQKEDVQ

-264 EVKESQNA
+264 EVKESQDA
-272 VSEKRAEYQK
+272 VSKKRAEYQE

-296 LSQQLSDLNANLQ
+296 LGQQLSDLNANLQ

-333 KSLVQLNAHLE
+333 KSLVELNAQLDN
-344 SLQKDQ
+344 LQKDQ
-350 ASLKKQQAVLQEK
+350 ASLKKQQAVLQKK
-363 RDKLTSELSENPEE
+363 RDKLIGELSENPEE

-420 SNDVG
+420 SNDVA
-425 KQLSEAK
+425 KQLTEAK
-432 AELEKLRAEGK
+432 AELEKLRTEGK
-443 DLTAKRKDKNAA
+443 NLTAKRKDKNTA
-455 FAEAS
+455 FAEIN
-460 DQSNDLNDQIRRLQQ
+460 DQSKELNEQIRRLQE

-505 YGVRNVLNHLNDF
+505 YGVRNVLNHLSDF
-518 PGVIGAVGELLTFP
+518 PGVIGVVGELLTFP

-552 DSRNSAKNAINQLK
+552 DSRNSAKNAINQLNH
-566 RSRAGRATFLPLDG
+566 SRAGRATFLPLDG
-580 LRQYTIPQSTVTTL
+580 LRQYAIPQSTVTTL
-594 KSFNGFKGIASE
+594 KSFNGFKGIASD

-626 VLIVDTIENAMA
+626 VVIVDSIENAMA

-667 NLRNNSP
+667 NMRNNSP

-679 EINQLEKQIS
+679 EINQLEQQIK
-689 SLTRSFKEDQAQLK
+689 SLTSSFKEDQAQLK
-703 DLVDQS
+703 ALVDQS
-709 VKVENKLQKLHDS
+709 VEVDKKLQELHDS
-722 LQEINQTINEAAIS
+722 LQEINQTINETAIS

-757 VKQRNDHIV
+757 VKERNDHIV
-766 ELQKQIAEAN
+766 ELQKQIADAN
-776 DKQALLSKQG
+776 DKQTLLSKQG
-786 EEKKSQMNELQSRIK
+786 KEKKSRMNELQSRIK

-831 AVQEKDKRNQIDNNE
+831 AVQEKDMRNQIDNNQ

-851 LKEKLTDLNQ
+851 LKEKLASLNQ
-861 NGELSVKKNTDL
+861 NGELSAKKNADL
-873 KKQKEKIKQKNE
+873 KNQKTEIKQKHE
-885 QLQNKLNEL
+885 ELQNRLNEL
-894 SSQLGQFDAQIN
+894 SSQLGQLDAQIN

-954 FEAAIAQAEGQNDQE
+954 FEAAIAQAEGKNDQE
-969 TREKLAK
+969 TRDKLAK
-976 SVKLHRMSL
+976 SVKLHRMSI

-1030 DEEVKSRFK
+1030 DEEVNSRFK

-1050 RIFPLVFG
+1050 KIFPLVFG

-1132 VTRFAQFLLKYNL
+1132 VTRFAQFLLKYDL

-1164 LYGVVMQESGISQVL
+1164 LYGVVMQESGVSQVL
-1179 SVSLKEMKKKNGV
+1179 SVSLKEMKNKNGV

>member
-1 MKKVPLT
+1 MPLT

-363 RDKLTSELSENPEE
+363 RGKLTGELSENPEE

-626 VLIVDTIENAMA
+626 VVIVDTIENAMA

-786 EEKKSQMNELQSRIK
+786 EEKKSQMNELQLRIK

>member
-1 MKKVPLT
+1 MPLT

-42 NITEAIRWVMGESSA
+42 NITEAIRWVMGEASA
-57 KSLRGTN
+57 KSLRGMN

-86 IFDNRK
+86 IFDNQK
-92 RELAFDT
+92 RELAFDA

-104 TRNILRSGDSEF
+104 TRKILRSGDSEF

-139 NSLAIISQGRVDQIL
+139 NGLAIISQGRVDQIL

-227 KELKSL
+227 KESKSL

-239 DINKQKETIQ
+239 DINKQKEDVQ

-264 EVKESQNA
+264 EVKESQDA
-272 VSEKRAEYQK
+272 VSKKRAEYQE

-296 LSQQLSDLNANLQ
+296 LGRQLSDLNANLQ

-333 KSLVQLNAHLE
+333 KSLVELNAHLDN
-344 SLQKDQ
+344 LQKDQ
-350 ASLKKQQAVLQEK
+350 ASLKKQQAVLQKK
-363 RDKLTSELSENPEE
+363 RDKLIGELSENPEE

-420 SNDVG
+420 SNDVA
-425 KQLSEAK
+425 KQLTEAK
-432 AELEKLRAEGK
+432 AELEKLRTEGK
-443 DLTAKRKDKNAA
+443 NLTAKRKDKNTA
-455 FAEAS
+455 FAETN
-460 DQSNDLNDQIRRLQQ
+460 DQSKELNEQIRRLQE

-505 YGVRNVLNHLNDF
+505 YGVRNVLNHLSDF

-537 AMTTALGGGVQDLIT
+537 AMTTVLGGGVQDLIT

-594 KSFNGFKGIASE
+594 KSFNGFKGIASD

-626 VLIVDTIENAMA
+626 VVIVDSIENAMA

-679 EINQLEKQIS
+679 EINQLEQQIK
-689 SLTRSFKEDQAQLK
+689 SLTSSFKEDQAQLK
-703 DLVDQS
+703 ALVDQS
-709 VKVENKLQKLHDS
+709 VEVGKKLQELHDS

-757 VKQRNDHIV
+757 VKERNDHIV
-766 ELQKQIAEAN
+766 ELQKQIADAN
-776 DKQALLSKQG
+776 DKQTLLSKQG
-786 EEKKSQMNELQSRIK
+786 EEKKSRMNELQSRIK

-831 AVQEKDKRNQIDNNE
+831 AVQEKDKRNQIDNNQ

-851 LKEKLTDLNQ
+851 LKEKLASLNQ
-861 NGELSVKKNTDL
+861 NGELSVKKNADL
-873 KKQKEKIKQKNE
+873 KNQKTEIKQKHE
-885 QLQNKLNEL
+885 ELQNRLNEL

-906 QLDQVAS
+906 QFDQVAS

-954 FEAAIAQAEGQNDQE
+954 FEAAIAQAEGKNDQE
-969 TREKLAK
+969 TRDKLAK
-976 SVKLHRMSL
+976 SVKLHRMSI

-1050 RIFPLVFG
+1050 KIFPLVFG

-1132 VTRFAQFLLKYNL
+1132 VTRFAQFLLKYDL
-1145 KTQFIV
+1145 RTQFIV

-1164 LYGVVMQESGISQVL
+1164 LYGVVMQESGVSQVL
-1179 SVSLKEMKKKNGV
+1179 SVSLKEMKNKNGV

>member
-1 MKKVPLT
+1 MPLT

-315 QFDDATKIEYQN
+315 QFDDATKIEYKN

-363 RDKLTSELSENPEE
+363 RDKLTGELSENPEE

-786 EEKKSQMNELQSRIK
+786 EEKKRQMNELQLRIK

-831 AVQEKDKRNQIDNNE
+831 AVQEKDKRNQIDNNK